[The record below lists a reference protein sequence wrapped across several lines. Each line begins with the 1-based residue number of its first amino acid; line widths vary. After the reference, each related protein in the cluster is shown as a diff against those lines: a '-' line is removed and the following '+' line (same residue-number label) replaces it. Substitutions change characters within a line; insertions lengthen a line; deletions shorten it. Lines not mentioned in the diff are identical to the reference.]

1 MLSMFAC
8 AYWESVSLLWRNV
21 YLGLLP
27 IFQLDC
33 LFFLLLFL
41 LLSCL
46 YILEMKPLSVASFA
60 IIFSNSI
67 GGLFGILC
75 FHLLGKTSE
84 FD

>member
-1 MLSMFAC
+1 MCLLGICESALEKCLFRSS
-8 AYWESVSLLWRNV
+8 AYFSI
-21 YLGLLP
+21 GLLV
-27 IFQLDC
+27 
-33 LFFLLLFL
+33 FLL

-67 GGLFGILC
+67 GGLFGVLC
-75 FHLLGKTSE
+75 FHLLGKTNE

>member
-1 MLSMFAC
+1 MCLLGICESALEKCLFRSS
-8 AYWESVSLLWRNV
+8 AYFSI
-21 YLGLLP
+21 GLLV
-27 IFQLDC
+27 
-33 LFFLLLFL
+33 FLLL
-41 LLSCL
+41 LSYL

-75 FHLLGKTSE
+75 FHLLGKTNE